1 MGCPAETLLL
11 SKVVVVIDPDLP
23 ELAYLQVA
31 NDLGRRIQAGEITGR
46 LASERDLA
54 GEYEV
59 SYGTIRRAMGILR
72 DQGLVV
78 SVHGRGTFV
87 TETDS

>member
-1 MGCPAETLLL
+1 M
-11 SKVVVVIDPDLP
+11 VDPDSP

-31 NDLGRRIQAGEITGR
+31 NDLGRRIRAGEITGR
-46 LASERDLA
+46 LTSERDLA

-72 DQGLVV
+72 DRGLVV

-87 TETDS
+87 TGMDS

>member
-1 MGCPAETLLL
+1 MVGQD
-11 SKVVVVIDPDLP
+11 SP
-23 ELAYLQVA
+23 ELSYLQVA

-46 LASERDLA
+46 LTSERDLA
-54 GEYEV
+54 SEYEV

-72 DQGLVV
+72 DRGLVV

-87 TETDS
+87 IGVGS